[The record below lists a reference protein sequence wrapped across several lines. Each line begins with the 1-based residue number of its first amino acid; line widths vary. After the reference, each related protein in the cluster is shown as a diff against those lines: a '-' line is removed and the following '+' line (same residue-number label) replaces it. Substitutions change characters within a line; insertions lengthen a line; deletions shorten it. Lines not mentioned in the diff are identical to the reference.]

1 MSITGSSR
9 LALAWARVRDGLWFT
24 PAVAVLAGVVLATVA
39 VLVPT
44 PQPESR
50 LARLWLFSGGAEGAR
65 GVLSAIAGSLIT
77 VTATVFSVTIVALQL
92 ASSQF
97 SPRILGSFVADR
109 INQAVL
115 GIFIGTF
122 TYTLLVLRTIH
133 SEQQDRVA
141 FVPHVGVTLA
151 LVLLLLSI
159 GALIVFID
167 HAAQSIRASVILRRE
182 TARTLARIEELFP
195 AHVGEPAGVGK
206 AQPRV
211 VPPEGAPARV
221 VATESGYLQSLHAAA
236 LWRLDVGDERGP
248 VTVRMEM
255 YVGEFAFPGKVLAS
269 VWPASRADAPM
280 CDAVRAAFVLGPER
294 THEQDVEF
302 GLVALSDI
310 AVKALSPGIND
321 PTTALQCIDR
331 LTELVAAL
339 GRRRPPD
346 DARTGGSGRVVL
358 FARDTSY
365 ERALGVAF
373 DQVRHYGAN
382 NPLVASRLLMALG
395 ELADVAPGRS
405 LPLLAEQ
412 VASTH
417 RAARRDIEEP
427 MDLARVD
434 QAERVARSAIDARMH
449 PGEATSA

>member
-1 MSITGSSR
+1 MSTAGSSR
-9 LALAWARVRDGLWFT
+9 FALAWARIRDGLWFT
-24 PAVAVLAGVVLATVA
+24 PAIAVLAGIVLATVS

-44 PQPESR
+44 PEPESR

-97 SPRILGSFVADR
+97 TPRVLGSFVADR
-109 INQAVL
+109 VNQAVL

-133 SEQQDRVA
+133 SEAQDRVA

-159 GALIVFID
+159 GALNVFID
-167 HAAQSIRASVILRRE
+167 HAAQSIRASVILQRE
-182 TARTLARIEELFP
+182 TTRTLARIEELFP
-195 AHVGEPAGVGK
+195 AHVGEPADGRE
-206 AQPRV
+206 APR
-211 VPPEGAPARV
+211 RV
-221 VATESGYLQSLHAAA
+221 LDVSGTPVRVAATESGYLQSVHAAA
-236 LWRLDVGDERGP
+236 LWRLDVGDAGAP
-248 VTVRMEM
+248 IIVRMELHL
-255 YVGEFAFPGKVLAS
+255 GEFAFPGKVLAS
-269 VWPASRADAPM
+269 VWPPSRADAAV

-331 LTELVAAL
+331 LTEIVAEL
-339 GRRRPPD
+339 GRRSIPD
-346 DARTGGSGRVVL
+346 DARTGGNGRVVL
-358 FARDTSY
+358 LARDTSY
-365 ERALGVAF
+365 ERALAIAF
-373 DQVRHYGAN
+373 DQVRHYGAD
-382 NPLVASRLLMALG
+382 NPVVASRLLTALR
-395 ELADVAPGRS
+395 ELADVAPARS
-405 LPLLAEQ
+405 LPSLAEQ
-412 VASTH
+412 LAATH
-417 RAARRDIEEP
+417 AAARRGIEEP
-427 MDLARVD
+427 LDLGRVEHAARLA
-434 QAERVARSAIDARMH
+434 QSAIETRM
-449 PGEATSA
+449 ATTGGSA